1 MNLFEINYLDKMS
14 KLLKEAFKFKKYK
27 AMPAAVAVFAGILMI
42 PVVLAS
48 FAVTAI
54 MALLSFVFEV
64 ITAPVKFLHVAVNY
78 EGKEVKHATQFIL
91 YFISWPFIFLYYIVA
106 SMLLLLIVPT
116 YALLSI
122 LLYVWSFGGFKFHIF
137 MPNTDDI
144 SITVERTKYYFVI
157 PMVYMIVGYIVTVI
171 APTIL
176 WLVNYVHYAYE
187 AWVIADAWTLFFLTG
202 ILPIFIGA
210 HFLFSTVY
218 SLICSPYPK
227 ANKCL
232 PVVEEEEVAPVVEED
247 ELVLDEVSDLV
258 IDETATVDIDVE

>member
-1 MNLFEINYLDKMS
+1 MYYNNIYGCNNSKENVRTKTIYGGFIMNLFEINYLDKMS

-27 AMPAAVAVFAGILMI
+27 AMPAAVAVFTGILMI

-48 FAVTAI
+48 FVVTAI
-54 MALLSFVFEV
+54 MTLLSFVFEV
-64 ITAPVKFLHVAVNY
+64 FTAPVKFLHVAVNY

-106 SMLLLLIVPT
+106 SLLLLLIVPV

-122 LLYVWSFGGFKFHIF
+122 LLYAWSFGGFKFHIF

-144 SITVERTKYYFVI
+144 SINVERTKFYFVI
-157 PMVYMIVGYIVTVI
+157 PMVYMIVGYIVAVI

-187 AWVIADAWTLFFLTG
+187 AWVIADAWTLFFITS
-202 ILPIFIGA
+202 ILALRTSVVIFLSSI
-210 HFLFSTVY
+210 
-218 SLICSPYPK
+218 
-227 ANKCL
+227 
-232 PVVEEEEVAPVVEED
+232 
-247 ELVLDEVSDLV
+247 V
-258 IDETATVDIDVE
+258 ILRSRY